1 VLKVEKKIEE
11 KVRVYCS
18 LYNRLYET
26 ISKVNPEHAVEISTV
41 IFQGIAKDLRSEQIA
56 ELRIRGISRE
66 NTEGGNLATTKQRE
80 ALHKFGIKEIPE
92 NLSKREASEILDR
105 LVGFSKEGDS
115 ESIAKF
121 VEELNAKWKK
131 SQ

>member
-1 VLKVEKKIEE
+1 MAEKKLDQKIGL
-11 KVRVYCS
+11 YCEI
-18 LYNRLYET
+18 YNRLYET

-41 IFQGIAKDLRSEQIA
+41 IFQEIAKDLRSEQIA

-66 NTEGGNLATTKQRE
+66 NTEGGDLATTKQRE
-80 ALHKFGIKEIPE
+80 ALHKFGVKDIPE
-92 NLSKREASEILDR
+92 NLSKQGASEILDR

-115 ESIAKF
+115 GSIAKF

>member
-1 VLKVEKKIEE
+1 MAEKKIDQ
-11 KVRVYCS
+11 KIGLYCEI
-18 LYNRLYET
+18 YNRLYET

-41 IFQGIAKDLRSEQIA
+41 IFQEIAKDLRSEQIA

-66 NTEGGNLATTKQRE
+66 DTEGGDLATTKQRE
-80 ALHKFGIKEIPE
+80 ALHKFGIRDIPE
-92 NLSKREASEILDR
+92 NLSKKEASEILDR
-105 LVGFSKEGDS
+105 LVGFSKDGDS